1 MMCFPIDC
9 PRNKLF
15 ENPRQPLTCRAHGFR
30 QRASRTSL
38 PPKALFLYGHEESQ
52 MKTKRIAVGSF
63 AVVLMI
69 AAISV
74 FAQINR
80 PYHNGSVWNIAFIRI
95 KPGMDTAYMNYLA
108 GSWKAEQEAQKKDG
122 NIVSYKVMSVEGHTT
137 GEFNL
142 MLMTEYKNLATMEA
156 NEDKA
161 EAVAQKVVGNDE
173 VQMKGYND
181 RLAIREV
188 IGDRLAREVIPAPKW
203 R

>member
-1 MMCFPIDC
+1 
-9 PRNKLF
+9 
-15 ENPRQPLTCRAHGFR
+15 
-30 QRASRTSL
+30 
-38 PPKALFLYGHEESQ
+38 
-52 MKTKRIAVGSF
+52 MKTKRMVVGSF

-80 PYHNGSVWNIAFIRI
+80 PYHDGTVWNISFIRI

-122 NIVSYKVMSVEGHTT
+122 NILSYKVLTVEGHTPT
-137 GEFNL
+137 EFNL
-142 MLMTEYKNLATMEA
+142 MLMTEYKSLAAMEA
-156 NEDKA
+156 NQDKS

-173 VQMKGYND
+173 TQMKGYND
-181 RLAIREV
+181 RLAIREI
-188 IGDRLAREVIPAPKW
+188 IGDRLAREIILEPKG